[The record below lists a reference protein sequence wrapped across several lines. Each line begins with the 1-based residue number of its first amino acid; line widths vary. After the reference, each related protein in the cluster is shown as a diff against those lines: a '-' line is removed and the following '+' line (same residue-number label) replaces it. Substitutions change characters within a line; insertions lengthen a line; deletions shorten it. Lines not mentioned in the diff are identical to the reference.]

1 MRDRRFRGLEG
12 QSFPRCCALETAPQI
27 ASCASTATEVVALE
41 PDQRHGCRY
50 DGAVESV
57 AANAQL

>member
-27 ASCASTATEVVALE
+27 ASCASTATESL
-41 PDQRHGCRY
+41 RWSLISGT
-50 DGAVESV
+50 
-57 AANAQL
+57 AADMTVLWKVWLQTRN